1 MQAKRT
7 ARRFGPRGLTLI
19 ELMTAAAI
27 SVVAV
32 TVAASVFTALART
45 RRDAMRL
52 VEIQAAGAIS
62 SSELQAQLVN
72 AGYRFP
78 APAFAVNV
86 RNAVTSLPPGSP
98 AGGTGS
104 VIDATTGCGTGGLAA
119 GTDSVEIVTG
129 RPDIF
134 PGKVAAVDSFPPASP
149 TTDHN
154 IVLETFM
161 PFLTNENGVGVV
173 LFADMTGE
181 SCIGRVYSGPQ
192 GSSPPNINVTMIDRD
207 WNDVT
212 SASTIYPNCP
222 KVGMSVYRFWQRKRY
237 FICAEP
243 NQPDGGGGTSSSLF
257 RQDSLADPVG
267 FSYLTP
273 PNKIQD
279 GLEDLQVSPRVFAR
293 APVMVGP
300 DCTPAVGG
308 GEGFC
313 FCDFSPNSACKLATG
328 DINAPKV
335 TKAAWVSWVSG
346 LRVSVGAIGTRPMAT
361 DIPDGGKPQIMDHV
375 VTGTSDGLRRVTMD
389 VSLGLPNIVQVL
401 P

>member
-52 VEIQAAGAIS
+52 VEIQAAGAVA

-86 RNAVTSLPPGSP
+86 RNAVTSLPPGGT
-98 AGGTGS
+98 AGV
-104 VIDATTGCGTGGLAA
+104 VIDATTGCGTGGLAP

-129 RPDIF
+129 RTDIF
-134 PGKVAAVDSFPPASP
+134 PGKVAAIDSFPPASP

-154 IVLETFM
+154 IVLESFM
-161 PFLTNENGVGVV
+161 PFLTTENGVGVV
-173 LFADMTGE
+173 LFADASGE
-181 SCIGRVYSGPQ
+181 SCLGRVYSGPA

-212 SASTIYPNCP
+212 AASGPAGTYPNCP
-222 KVGMSVYRFWQRKRY
+222 KIGMTVYRFAQRQRY

-257 RQDSLADPVG
+257 RQDSQADPAG
-267 FSYLTP
+267 FTYNTP

-279 GLEDLQVSPRVFAR
+279 GLEDLQVSTRVFAR
-293 APVMVGP
+293 SPTMVGQ

-313 FCDFSPNSACKLATG
+313 FCDFSPNSACKLAA
-328 DINAPKV
+328 DMNAPKV
-335 TKAAWVSWVSG
+335 TKGAYVSWVSG

-361 DIPDGGKPQIMDHV
+361 DIPDGGKPQIMDHA
-375 VTGTSDGLRRVTMD
+375 VTGASDGLRRVTMD